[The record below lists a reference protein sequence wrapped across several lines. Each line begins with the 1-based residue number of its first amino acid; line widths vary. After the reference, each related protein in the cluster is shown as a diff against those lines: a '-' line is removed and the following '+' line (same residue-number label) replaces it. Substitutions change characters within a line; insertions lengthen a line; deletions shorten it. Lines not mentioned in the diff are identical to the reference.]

1 MLGEDVIQGADI
13 EEVVNYIVPV
23 LQRREGELTIQN
35 QTDIPLSLTQ
45 PVLQSL
51 IQVVGLIWKLNTGCT
66 KSFIFLK
73 WTLLY

>member
-1 MLGEDVIQGADI
+1 MKMLGEDVIQGVDI

-35 QTDIPLSLTQ
+35 QTDLPQLSLTQ

-51 IQVVGLIWKLNTGCT
+51 IQVRRLVAEFPLNFE
-66 KSFIFLK
+66 KK
-73 WTLLY
+73 N

>member
-1 MLGEDVIQGADI
+1 MKMLGEDVIQGADI

-35 QTDIPLSLTQ
+35 QTDLPLSLTQ

-51 IQVVGLIWKLNTGCT
+51 IQVFGIDLETQYWQYHI
-66 KSFIFLK
+66 IFSSEA
-73 WTLLY
+73 TL

>member
-1 MLGEDVIQGADI
+1 MIGEDVIQGVDI

-35 QTDIPLSLTQ
+35 QTDLPQLSLTQ

-51 IQVVGLIWKLNTGCT
+51 IQVEGGDWLFPSKLLVEHVKT
-66 KSFIFLK
+66 
-73 WTLLY
+73 

>member
-1 MLGEDVIQGADI
+1 MLGEDVIQGVDI

-35 QTDIPLSLTQ
+35 QTDLPQLSLTQ

-51 IQVVGLIWKLNTGCT
+51 IQVRRLDAEFPLNFER
-66 KSFIFLK
+66 KKI
-73 WTLLY
+73 